1 MEVQR
6 RMNDEIFDVVIIG
19 GGPAGLTAGIYTAR
33 ETLKT
38 ILLEKELTGG
48 QPTKVD
54 ILENYPGFLDG
65 ILGME
70 LMDKM
75 RAQAEKFNVKFGE
88 FEDVRAIIPE
98 GKTFRLVTE
107 NNEYVSRAVIISTG
121 GLPRLIGLESEKA
134 LFGKGVSYCAVC
146 DGPFYKNADI
156 VVVGGGDAA
165 VQEGIYL
172 TKFAKKVTIIHRRDQ
187 LRAQPILQQRAFDN
201 EKIAF
206 KWDSVVT
213 EILGSDHVEGVEIR
227 NVKTGEKSR
236 FAVDGVF
243 VFIGWLPNTSFVK
256 DLLKLDRDG
265 YIITGEHMETSV
277 KGIFAI
283 GDVRSKKYRQI
294 ANAIGDGANGA
305 LAASDYLAERK

>member
-1 MEVQR
+1 MS
-6 RMNDEIFDVVIIG
+6 DEIFDVVIIG

-38 ILLEKELTGG
+38 MLLEKELTGG
-48 QPTKVD
+48 LPAKVD
-54 ILENYPGFLDG
+54 LLENYPGFQDG

-70 LMDKM
+70 LMDRM
-75 RAQAEKFNVKFGE
+75 RAQAEKFGVNFGE
-88 FEDVRAIIPE
+88 FEDVRAIVPE
-98 GKTFRLVTE
+98 GKVFRLISE
-107 NNEYVSRAVIISTG
+107 SNEYISRAVIISTG
-121 GLPRLIGLESEKA
+121 GLPRPIGLESEKV
-134 LFGKGVSYCAVC
+134 LLGKGVSYCAVC
-146 DGPFYKNADI
+146 DGPFYKNAEI
-156 VVVGGGDAA
+156 AVVGGGGAA

-187 LRAQPILQQRAFDN
+187 LRAQPILQQRAFAN

-213 EILGSDHVEGVEIR
+213 EILGADHVEGVEIR

-243 VFIGWLPNTSFVK
+243 VFIGWTPNTAFVK
-256 DLLKLDRDG
+256 DLLKLDG
-265 YIITGEHMETSV
+265 EGHIITDENLETSV
-277 KGIFAI
+277 KGIFAV

-294 ANAIGDGANGA
+294 ANAIGEGANGA
-305 LAASDYLAERK
+305 LAVSDFLAGL

>member
-1 MEVQR
+1 MI
-6 RMNDEIFDVVIIG
+6 DEIFDVVIVG

-38 ILLEKELTGG
+38 MLLEKELTGG
-48 QPTKVD
+48 LPAKVD
-54 ILENYPGFLDG
+54 MIENYPGFQDG
-65 ILGME
+65 IIGME

-75 RAQAEKFNVKFGE
+75 RAQAEKFGVNFGE
-88 FEDVRAIIPE
+88 FDDVSKIVPE
-98 GKTFRLVTE
+98 GKTFRLITE
-107 NNEYVSRAVIISTG
+107 NNEYISLAVIISTG
-121 GLPRLIGLESEKA
+121 GFPRTIGLESESA
-134 LFGKGVSYCAVC
+134 LLGKGVSYCAVC
-146 DGPFYKNADI
+146 DGPLYKNAELA
-156 VVVGGGDAA
+156 VVGGGDAA

-187 LRAQPILQQRAFDN
+187 LRAQPILQQRAFTN

-206 KWDSVVT
+206 KWDSAVT

-227 NVKTGEKSR
+227 NIKTNEKSR

-243 VFIGWLPNTSFVK
+243 VFIGWTPNTAFAK
-256 DLLKLDRDG
+256 DLLKLDG
-265 YIITGEHMETSV
+265 SGHIITDENMETSV

-294 ANAIGDGANGA
+294 ANAVGDGAIGA
-305 LAASDYLAERK
+305 LAVSDYLAGIL